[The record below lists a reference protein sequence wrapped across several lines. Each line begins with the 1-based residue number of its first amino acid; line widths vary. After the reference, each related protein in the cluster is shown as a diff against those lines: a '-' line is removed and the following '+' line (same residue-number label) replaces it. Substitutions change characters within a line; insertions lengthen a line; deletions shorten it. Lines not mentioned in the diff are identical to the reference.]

1 MNAFWDIYDH
11 ETEKSFSILSWMGSK
26 KKSKLKED
34 KVLKRLKYVLHDNN
48 DNNNSKKNNDATKNL
63 YTDVIMNK
71 IQNDDEDEVIK
82 TTTTEPFNI
91 LSWTKKSK
99 EVLKI
104 DNNNTRLCAM
114 G

>member
-1 MNAFWDIYDH
+1 
-11 ETEKSFSILSWMGSK
+11 MGSK
-26 KKSKLKED
+26 KNSKLKED
-34 KVLKRLKYVLHDNN
+34 KVLKRLKYVLHDNNDN

-99 EVLKI
+99 EVLKN
-104 DNNNTRLCAM
+104 DNNNTRLYAM